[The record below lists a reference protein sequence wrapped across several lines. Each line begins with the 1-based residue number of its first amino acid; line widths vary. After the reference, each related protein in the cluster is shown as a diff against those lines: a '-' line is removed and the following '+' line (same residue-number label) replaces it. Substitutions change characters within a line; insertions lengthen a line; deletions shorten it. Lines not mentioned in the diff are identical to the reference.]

1 MAASPP
7 PDAWMCNCHNRN
19 SIQERNDRIETNG
32 GLRVKDRQTI
42 SRLTRTWV
50 GRSVL
55 AALFWTLLSVFF
67 ALPSLVRGHGI
78 MYKGYDSVR
87 GSFAWWW
94 SWGLITPFILAFD
107 RRLPFSGKQIAR
119 RILALLLASLIFTVA
134 YRYVN
139 AAACALLDIG
149 SWNAL
154 RFSKIFALSNFDD
167 SLWNWLV
174 YWVIVGAMQAYRY
187 YERYLSS
194 ELHLARMERSFTEA
208 RLNALRMQLDPHF
221 LFNALNTISSQVERD
236 PKLTRRMI
244 EHLGDLLRR
253 SIETKNRQEIPLAEE
268 IEFLAPYLEIQKIRF
283 GEKLKIEIQIEPEVQ
298 NSTVPSLILQPLV
311 ENAIRHGIS
320 HRASGG
326 TVIVS
331 AQRVDDQLEIRIQ
344 DDGVGLPAGW
354 TLDSS
359 AGLGLSV
366 TRERVKSLHPNGES
380 SFTVRPLKNGGV
392 EVDIF
397 LPLRAPGGDA
407 DGRA

>member
-1 MAASPP
+1 
-7 PDAWMCNCHNRN
+7 
-19 SIQERNDRIETNG
+19 
-32 GLRVKDRQTI
+32 
-42 SRLTRTWV
+42 
-50 GRSVL
+50 
-55 AALFWTLLSVFF
+55 
-67 ALPSLVRGHGI
+67 
-78 MYKGYDSVR
+78 
-87 GSFAWWW
+87 
-94 SWGLITPFILAFD
+94 
-107 RRLPFSGKQIAR
+107 
-119 RILALLLASLIFTVA
+119 
-134 YRYVN
+134 
-139 AAACALLDIG
+139 
-149 SWNAL
+149 
-154 RFSKIFALSNFDD
+154 
-167 SLWNWLV
+167 
-174 YWVIVGAMQAYRY
+174 
-187 YERYLSS
+187 
-194 ELHLARMERSFTEA
+194 
-208 RLNALRMQLDPHF
+208 
-221 LFNALNTISSQVERD
+221 
-236 PKLTRRMI
+236 MI

-268 IEFLAPYLEIQKIRF
+268 IEFLAPYLEVQKIRF

-380 SFTVRPLKNGGV
+380 SFTLRPLKNGGV

>member
-1 MAASPP
+1 MS
-7 PDAWMCNCHNRN
+7 
-19 SIQERNDRIETNG
+19 DR
-32 GLRVKDRQTI
+32 LRGVD
-42 SRLTRTWV
+42 RLTKTWV
-50 GRSVL
+50 GRSLL
-55 AALFWTLLSVFF
+55 AAIFWTLLSVFF

-78 MYKGYDSVR
+78 TYNGFDSVR

-94 SWGLITPFILAFD
+94 SWGLITPFILALD

-119 RILALLLASLIFTVA
+119 RILALLLASMIFTVA

-139 AAACALLDIG
+139 AAACAALAIG

-154 RFSKIFALSNFDD
+154 RFSKIFSLSNFDD

-194 ELHLARMERSFTEA
+194 ELGRERMERSFTA
-208 RLNALRMQLDPHF
+208 SRLNALRMQLDPHF

-253 SIETKNRQEIPLAEE
+253 SIETKDRQEISLAEE
-268 IEFLAPYLEIQKIRF
+268 LEFLAPYIAIQKIRF
-283 GEKLKIEIQIEPEVQ
+283 GENLKIELQIEPEVQ
-298 NSTVPSLILQPLV
+298 YATVPSLFLQPLV

-326 TVIVS
+326 TVIVL
-331 AQRVDDQLEIRIQ
+331 AERADDRLEISVQ
-344 DDGVGLPAGW
+344 DDGVGLPSGW
-354 TLDSS
+354 TLESS

-366 TRERVKSLHPNGES
+366 TRERVKSLYPNGES
-380 SFTVRPLKNGGV
+380 GFAVRPLSNGV

-397 LPLRAPGGDA
+397 LPLRLPDRCAYRGDA
-407 DGRA
+407 DDRA